1 MIPEK
6 DTGHSSSR
14 LLLEETIR
22 LLKRYGVKP
31 KKRLSQSFI
40 VDENLVR
47 LLVESVKPKPSDVIV
62 EIGAGLGTLTLELA
76 KYGSRI
82 KAVEIDPI
90 LIRVLKDRLSC
101 FENVD
106 VIQGDFLKM
115 NLDGNV
121 FTGNIPYHLSTPII
135 FKILKQKYDRSVI
148 TVQKEVAERIV
159 SKPGT
164 KGYGRLT
171 VSVNVLAEPRIIGSF
186 NPSSFYPM
194 PKVSHSVI
202 LLKPLEKSVDTI
214 LLEWLLRAMFSQR
227 NRLAST
233 VLKKAL
239 ERFYGDKGLLIYQE
253 VSRLIPEDKRVF
265 ELSVQDFLS
274 LNQAISSLS
283 SNMGAYF
290 NSSR

>member
-1 MIPEK
+1 MKMIPEK
-6 DTGHSSSR
+6 NTGPLSSSP
-14 LLLEETIR
+14 LLKETIR
-22 LLKRYGVKP
+22 LLKRYGIRP

-40 VDENLVR
+40 VDENLIR
-47 LLVESVKPKPSDVIV
+47 LLIESIKPKPSDVIV

-82 KAVEIDPI
+82 KAVEIDPV

-101 FENVD
+101 FGNVD

-115 NLDGNV
+115 NLEGNV
-121 FTGNIPYHLSTPII
+121 FTGNIPYHVSTPII
-135 FKILKQKYDRSVI
+135 FKILKQKYDRSII

-159 SKPGT
+159 SEPGT
-164 KGYGRLT
+164 KSYGRLT

-186 NPSSFYPM
+186 PPSSFYPV

-202 LLKPLEKSVDTI
+202 FLKPLEKPVDTT

-227 NRLAST
+227 NRLAVT
-233 VLKKAL
+233 VLRKAL
-239 ERFYGDKGLLIYQE
+239 ERLYGDKGLLIYQE
-253 VSRLIPEDKRVF
+253 ASRLIPKDRRVF
-265 ELSVQDFLS
+265 ELSVQDFLN
-274 LNQAISSLS
+274 LNQAISSLL

-290 NSSR
+290 